1 MIFFR
6 LYPIHT
12 FSLSFRNGALRP
24 QRVTRFGVVLV
35 IHQFGIISQIAFMSM
50 EVIFLLLGNLKKKRI
65 YLFLFFSGY
74 VSTAS
79 TAAVIT
85 NSIYSLDPIG
95 FHWKRQTSSSSYRY
109 LHSAVASSGLMIVFG
124 GNTHNDTSVSHG
136 AKCYSADVLAY
147 DMVCDKWYVLL
158 LPL

>member
-1 MIFFR
+1 
-6 LYPIHT
+6 
-12 FSLSFRNGALRP
+12 
-24 QRVTRFGVVLV
+24 
-35 IHQFGIISQIAFMSM
+35 M
-50 EVIFLLLGNLKKKRI
+50 EVIFLLLGNFIKES
-65 YLFLFFSGY
+65 YLFIFIISGY

-147 DMVCDKWYVLL
+147 DMVCDKWYVLYFSEYMYVL
-158 LPL
+158 